1 MNATGGPTPIPLL
14 GQEEERALLAELTS
28 RDYDT
33 VLVVSDL
40 HLGVGRD
47 RSTHTYPITE
57 NFYADDAFS
66 GLLSRYEAAS
76 SLVVLNGDTF
86 DCLRLTDV
94 PGDADFDGWRALLAR
109 LDLRG
114 PGVPLERAV
123 SRTERKFGLR
133 TDDYKSIWKL
143 ARILDG
149 HDPWRQAL
157 ASWVAN
163 GGRLIFVKGN
173 HDLELYWPPVRRLL
187 RDRLVAADNEAG
199 HAAATTRVGFAEGG
213 FTLGNVYIE
222 HGHQY
227 ERMTRVDGPP
237 TLAGRRRGE
246 LRLPLGSFVNR
257 YFINRIERLDPFIDN
272 IKPVHQAL
280 LALLRRRP
288 LELVR
293 IYTGGWRFMLRALT
307 RIGTLHGAASLMLL
321 AALLVPVVVVPTI
334 VLWLV
339 SPEFRQLLLGW
350 FPFLESGLV
359 RWTGSV
365 GGITFPALLP
375 YLLGVGGELLSEAGI
390 LRNHDA
396 LAEGAV
402 ARLSEVFGARDGPG
416 PVYAVMGHTHCE
428 TVKRLPTGAGRALYV
443 NTGTWIGRW
452 PLDRLDLAGKFVYS
466 VARFSLGAGGTYVHD
481 PLVWDDEA
489 RGVRPATILV
499 PVAG

>member
-1 MNATGGPTPIPLL
+1 LL
-14 GQEEERALLAELTS
+14 GQEEERALLTELTS

-57 NFYADDAFS
+57 NFYADDAFA

-76 SLVVLNGDTF
+76 SLLVCNGDTF
-86 DCLRLTDV
+86 DSLRLTGV
-94 PGDADFDGWRALLAR
+94 PSGAPDFEEWRTLLAR
-109 LDLRG
+109 LDFRG
-114 PGVPLERAV
+114 PGVPLERVV
-123 SRTERKFGLR
+123 SRAERRFGLR

-149 HDPWRQAL
+149 HDHWRQAL
-157 ASWVAN
+157 ADWVAN
-163 GGRLIFVKGN
+163 GGRLVFVKGN
-173 HDLELYWPPVRRLL
+173 HDLELHWPQVRRFL
-187 RDRLVAADNEAG
+187 RDRLVSTDDEAG
-199 HAAATTRVGFAEGG
+199 HAAATTRVGFADGG

-222 HGHQY
+222 HGHQF

-237 TLAGRRRGE
+237 TLGGRRQGE

-288 LELVR
+288 LELAR

-321 AALLVPVVVVPTI
+321 AALLVPAVVVPAI
-334 VLWLV
+334 VLWLI
-339 SPEFRQLLLGW
+339 SPEFRLLLLGW
-350 FPFLESGLV
+350 FPFLESGWV
-359 RWTGSV
+359 RVTGSV
-365 GGITFPALLP
+365 GGVSFPVLLP
-375 YLLGVGGELLSEAGI
+375 YLLGAGRELLSEARI
-390 LRNHDA
+390 LRNRDA
-396 LAEGAV
+396 LAEGAA
-402 ARLSEVFGARDGPG
+402 ARLSEVFGGEGR
-416 PVYAVMGHTHCE
+416 PVPAYAVMGHTHVE
-428 TVKRLPTGAGRALYV
+428 TVKRLSRGPRSALYV

-452 PLDRLDLAGKFVYS
+452 PLDRLDLAGRFIYS
-466 VARFSLGAGGTYVHD
+466 VARFSRGAGGTYVHD